1 MCHWFPPYLE
11 GWKQTADPRV
21 GRKLQLEVPISSYYW
36 MTVFSHW
43 WIWPNLIHTEM
54 RTQNLDSMFKK
65 LPSVLILI
73 IANQILNDSH
83 VVLKN
88 TTDFYVDS

>member
-1 MCHWFPPYLE
+1 MIKDL
-11 GWKQTADPRV
+11 
-21 GRKLQLEVPISSYYW
+21 L
-36 MTVFSHW
+36 
-43 WIWPNLIHTEM
+43 
-54 RTQNLDSMFKK
+54 
-65 LPSVLILI
+65 SVLILI